1 MNSWQVEVLSAGT
14 WNGDTFTRKDLQ
26 EIAANFARLG
36 RQVRVPLKFGHAD
49 GQTLLGQADGDPALG
64 WVSALEVRGDRL
76 VATFSQVP
84 PLVRQAVEAGLYR
97 HVSSEIAYQV
107 TFHGERIGKVLVGV
121 ALLGADLPAVSN
133 LADLGAYLSARGLT
147 PLRIYRFTRAGTGP
161 EPQGRSMTRH
171 AVTPGPAPD
180 PGPEP
185 HVVPGAPPGGGAG
198 GAPPDTVARL
208 SAELAQRQADVER
221 LSRREAEAREDLRL
235 SRFHGERATFAAA
248 LDGWVRTGALTPQ
261 ARDKALAA
269 VDAQQSGFGYDAAPA
284 APPEGAGFPSGAA
297 PEFVFRAGLVRE
309 LMETMARPRPFGRET
324 ATAAPLG
331 ALARQAAHP
340 AAETLSREAGKLAA
354 AGRFTL
360 AQAQAHVLAQD
371 PDLAARWLAE
381 VNHTLPTGA
390 P

>member
-14 WNGDTFTRKDLQ
+14 WNGDTFTRADLR

-36 RQVRVPLKFGHAD
+36 RQVRVPLKFGHDD

-76 VATFSQVP
+76 VATFNQVP

-107 TFHGERIGKVLVGV
+107 KFHGERIGKVLVGV

-171 AVTPGPAPD
+171 AVTPGPEPQQGAEPVPGHSPPAGGGGQSLAPD
-180 PGPEP
+180 P
-185 HVVPGAPPGGGAG
+185 
-198 GAPPDTVARL
+198 VARL

-221 LSRREAEAREDLRL
+221 LSRREAEAREALRL
-235 SRFHGERATFAAA
+235 SRFHGERKTFAAT
-248 LDGWVRTGALTPQ
+248 LDGWVRTGALTPE

-269 VDAQQSGFGYDAAPA
+269 VDAQQSGFGHDVEPEAAA
-284 APPEGAGFPSGAA
+284 DGASSPPGIAS
-297 PEFVFRAGLVRE
+297 EFVFRAGLVRE
-309 LMETMARPRPFGRET
+309 LLETMARPRPFGREA

-331 ALARQAAHP
+331 ALARQAALP
-340 AAETLSREAGKLAA
+340 AADSLSREASKLAA
-354 AGRFTL
+354 TGRFTL

-371 PDLAARWLAE
+371 SDLAARWLAE
-381 VNHTLPTGA
+381 VNHTLPTGGQ
-390 P
+390 